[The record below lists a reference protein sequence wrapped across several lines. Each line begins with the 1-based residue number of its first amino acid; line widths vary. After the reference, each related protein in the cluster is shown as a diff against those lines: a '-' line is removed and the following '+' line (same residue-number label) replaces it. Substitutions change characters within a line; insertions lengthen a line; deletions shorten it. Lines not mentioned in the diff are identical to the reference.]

1 MGDCIG
7 RPFNVGNQ
15 GNRDDTKFE
24 HASGRI
30 YVLPNIEGASTTTTS
45 KTDLISNKY

>member
-7 RPFNVGNQ
+7 RPFNVENQ

-24 HASGRI
+24 HTSGRTQA
-30 YVLPNIEGASTTTTS
+30 LSNIEGASTTLTS
-45 KTDLISNKY
+45 KQKLISNKY